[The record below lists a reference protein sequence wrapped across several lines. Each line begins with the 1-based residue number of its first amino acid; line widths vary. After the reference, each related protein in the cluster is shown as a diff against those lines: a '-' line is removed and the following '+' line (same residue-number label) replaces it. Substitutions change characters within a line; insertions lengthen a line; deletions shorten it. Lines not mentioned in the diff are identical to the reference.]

1 MRSDGLRARA
11 AGRAGP
17 PEAARRAGRREV
29 ARRSGHARQR
39 PSRRRARRAAPAA
52 LFALAALLAPGA
64 GAAQDPDDLRQ
75 QLEDS
80 QARLQQILAERRRLQ
95 NELEGL
101 TGQVHDVAAEI
112 TNIER
117 QITTSAS
124 LMAELDLQLG
134 TLLDQ
139 VTIMT
144 RDMLLSRDQLR
155 AREAVLHERLR
166 EIYKRGPLAT
176 IQVLLSSSSFSD
188 LINRYKYL
196 HDVALFDRLL
206 VEEVE
211 DLESDLE
218 HQRVALATETEQIR
232 RLRDQKVEELDELER
247 LEQQRQRRLQAYTSR
262 QTRAR
267 TELSRLAAE
276 EEELR
281 SLMSRLEA
289 RRREAE
295 RNLGVASVPSLT
307 TADLGNLDWPVD
319 GRILYEYGP
328 QRDGATTIFREG
340 VGIAADRGAPV
351 RTIGRGSVVF
361 AGARTSGQTVI
372 VDHGGGYYS
381 VYTRLQSLTVLEGQD
396 VEKGQMI
403 GRVGGEADEPHIELQ
418 IYEPGSGGPR
428 AVDPV
433 RWLRERGG
441 S

>member
-1 MRSDGLRARA
+1 MRPDPSRPAGARV
-11 AGRAGP
+11 P
-17 PEAARRAGRREV
+17 P
-29 ARRSGHARQR
+29 RSGARSSAG
-39 PSRRRARRAAPAA
+39 SRRRAACGLATA
-52 LFALAALLAPGA
+52 LVALTALVPLAATG
-64 GAAQDPDDLRQ
+64 QDPSDLRQ

-95 NELEGL
+95 NELQGL
-101 TGQVHDVAAEI
+101 TGQVHDVSAEI

-117 QITTSAS
+117 QIAASAS

-144 RDMLLSRDQLR
+144 RDMLLSRDQLT
-155 AREAVLHERLR
+155 ARKAVLHQRLR

-206 VEEVE
+206 VEDVE
-211 DLESDLE
+211 ELETALE
-218 HQRVALATETEQIR
+218 GQRVALADETDQIR
-232 RLRDQKVEELDELER
+232 RLRDQKVQELDELAR
-247 LEQQRQRRLQAYTSR
+247 LEQQRQRRLESYTNR
-262 QTRAR
+262 QVQTR
-267 TELSRLAAE
+267 TQLGRLEQE

-281 SLMSRLEA
+281 SLMSQLEA

-295 RNLGVASVPSLT
+295 RDLGVASVPSLT
-307 TADLGNLDWPVD
+307 TADLGRLDWPVE
-319 GRILYEYGP
+319 GRVLYEYGP
-328 QRDGATTIFREG
+328 QRDGNTTIFREG
-340 VGIAADRGAPV
+340 IGIAAERGAPV
-351 RTIGRGSVVF
+351 RTIGRGGVVF

-396 VEKGQMI
+396 VDKGQMI

-433 RWLRERGG
+433 RWLREHGG
-441 S
+441 GPG

>member
-1 MRSDGLRARA
+1 MRSDTVSVPVPGRARA
-11 AGRAGP
+11 ASGACGTRP
-17 PEAARRAGRREV
+17 RRD
-29 ARRSGHARQR
+29 
-39 PSRRRARRAAPAA
+39 PRRAAGTRGFRAA
-52 LFALAALLAPGA
+52 TVALLAVAALLAPAAAA
-64 GAAQDPDDLRQ
+64 GQDPDELRR

-80 QARLQQILAERRRLQ
+80 QTRLQQILAERRRLQ

-101 TGQVHDVAAEI
+101 TGQVHDVSAEI

-117 QITTSAS
+117 QIAASGS

-211 DLESDLE
+211 DLEYDLE
-218 HQRVALATETEQIR
+218 RQRVELADETEQIR
-232 RLRDQKVEELDELER
+232 RLRDQKVQELDELER
-247 LEQQRQRRLQAYTSR
+247 LELQRQRRLQSYTSR
-262 QTRAR
+262 QSQAR
-267 TELSRLAAE
+267 TQLSRLAAE

-281 SLMSRLEA
+281 SLMSQLEA

-295 RNLGVASVPSLT
+295 RSLGVASVPSLT
-307 TADLGNLDWPVD
+307 TADLGRLDWPVD

-328 QRDGATTIFREG
+328 QRDGNTTIFREG
-340 VGIAADRGAPV
+340 IGIAAERGAPV

-381 VYTRLQSLTVLEGQD
+381 VYTRLQSLTVLEGQA
-396 VEKGQMI
+396 VEKGEVI
-403 GRVGGEADEPHIELQ
+403 GRVGGEADQPHIELQ

-433 RWLRERGG
+433 RWLREHGG

>member
-1 MRSDGLRARA
+1 MRSDPVGRGACGL
-11 AGRAGP
+11 
-17 PEAARRAGRREV
+17 
-29 ARRSGHARQR
+29 
-39 PSRRRARRAAPAA
+39 AA
-52 LFALAALLAPGA
+52 LLVALAALVPV
-64 GAAQDPDDLRQ
+64 AATGQDPSDLRQ

-95 NELEGL
+95 NELQGL
-101 TGQVHDVAAEI
+101 TGQVHDVSAEI

-117 QITTSAS
+117 QIAASAS

-176 IQVLLSSSSFSD
+176 IEVLLSSSSFSD

-206 VEEVE
+206 VEDVE
-211 DLESDLE
+211 ELETALE
-218 HQRVALATETEQIR
+218 EQRVALADETDQIR
-232 RLRDQKVEELDELER
+232 RLRDQKVQELDELER
-247 LEQQRQRRLQAYTSR
+247 LEQQRQRRLQSYTSR
-262 QTRAR
+262 QAQTR
-267 TELSRLAAE
+267 TQLSQLEEE

-281 SLMSRLEA
+281 SLMSQLEA

-295 RNLGVASVPSLT
+295 RDLGVASVPRLT
-307 TADLGNLDWPVD
+307 TADLGRLDWPVE
-319 GRILYEYGP
+319 GRVLYEYGP
-328 QRDGATTIFREG
+328 QRDGNTTIFREG
-340 VGIAADRGAPV
+340 IGIAAERGAPV
-351 RTIGRGSVVF
+351 RAIGGGSVVF

-381 VYTRLQSLTVLEGQD
+381 VYTRLQSLTVLEGQ
-396 VEKGQMI
+396 EIQKGQMI

-433 RWLRERGG
+433 RWLREHGG
-441 S
+441 PG

>member
-1 MRSDGLRARA
+1 MRSDDPVAGPTPARRPRGGGRA
-11 AGRAGP
+11 AA
-17 PEAARRAGRREV
+17 
-29 ARRSGHARQR
+29 
-39 PSRRRARRAAPAA
+39 AA
-52 LFALAALLAPGA
+52 LAVLSLLLAPPA
-64 GAAQDPDDLRQ
+64 GSGQDPDELRRQ
-75 QLEDS
+75 VEQS
-80 QARLQQILAERRRLQ
+80 QARLQQILAERRQLQ
-95 NELEGL
+95 NELQGL
-101 TGQVHDVAAEI
+101 TGQVHDVSAEI
-112 TNIER
+112 TNIEQ
-117 QITTSAS
+117 QIAASAS

-134 TLLDQ
+134 TVLDQ

-144 RDMLLSRDQLR
+144 RDMLLSRDQLT
-155 AREAVLHERLR
+155 AREVVLHERLR

-176 IQVLLSSSSFSD
+176 VQVLLSSSSFSD

-211 DLESDLE
+211 DLETELE
-218 HQRVALATETEQIR
+218 RQRVDLADETAQIR
-232 RLRDQKVEELDELER
+232 RLRDQKVDELDELER
-247 LEQQRQRRLQAYTSR
+247 LEQQRQRRLQSYTSR
-262 QTRAR
+262 QTETR
-267 TELSRLAAE
+267 TRLGRLEEE

-281 SLMSRLEA
+281 SLMSQLEA

-295 RNLGVASVPSLT
+295 RSLGVASVPTLT
-307 TADLGNLDWPVD
+307 TADLGRLDWPVE

-328 QRDGATTIFREG
+328 QRDGNTTIFRDG
-340 VGIAADRGAPV
+340 IGIAAERGAPV
-351 RTIGRGSVVF
+351 GTIGRGSVVF

-372 VDHGGGYYS
+372 IDHGGGYYS

-433 RWLRERGG
+433 RWLREHGG
-441 S
+441 P